1 MFKFLTLG
9 CYILETS
16 IIASHF
22 ENMPVQY
29 TEIFKVVKNEYFQ
42 QKFFDISWAQR
53 ERVVTTFFG
62 ENHFFAWFVIF
73 FMYTSTVKII

>member
-1 MFKFLTLG
+1 METEERIKVKFNDLML
-9 CYILETS
+9 S
-16 IIASHF
+16 
-22 ENMPVQY
+22 
-29 TEIFKVVKNEYFQ
+29 
-42 QKFFDISWAQR
+42 AQR